1 MALFLAA
8 HGFDPGPTQRPWLAG
23 AIAGL
28 IATVPAIALLWAFGS
43 LRVEAQILGISHLLT
58 VAVGAPVM
66 AAAGAAYGRLFGRA
80 ANDRRVGWLF
90 GMAFGFVL
98 WTAGAVM
105 ILPLVSG
112 GNMPAGLPATGV
124 FLSLILWGTALGIA
138 HPFVQ
143 RPLQEDIEAA
153 SRQSRVGPGV
163 AASRKPL

>member
-43 LRVEAQILGISHLLT
+43 LRIEAQILGISELQT
-58 VAVGAPVM
+58 VAVGSPVM
-66 AAAGAAYGRLFGRA
+66 AAAGAVYGRLFGRA
-80 ANDRRVGWLF
+80 ANDTRVGWLF

-105 ILPLVSG
+105 ILPIVSG
-112 GNMPAGLPATGV
+112 GEMPAGLPATGV
-124 FLSLILWGTALGIA
+124 FLSLIVWGAAMGIA

-143 RPLQEDIEAA
+143 RPLQENIEAG
-153 SRQSRVGPGV
+153 SRRSRLGPV
-163 AASRKPL
+163 AASLRR